1 MFLEPE
7 SEEHSYSP
15 FVSLHLQVIL
25 ISCYREIINRSGTGK
40 LVAPGIDG
48 CTSTGNDGRRE
59 MIFHAVFNGWDF
71 CITTSLLYFSP
82 HLGIVMRIYRD
93 GWQG

>member
-7 SEEHSYSP
+7 SEKHSYSP

-40 LVAPGIDG
+40 LVTPGIDG
-48 CTSTGNDGRRE
+48 CTSTRNDSRRE
-59 MIFHAVFNGWDF
+59 MIFHAVTNSWDF
-71 CITTSLLYFSP
+71 CITTPLLYFSP
-82 HLGIVMRIYRD
+82 HLGIVMRIHRD
-93 GWQG
+93 SWQG

>member
-7 SEEHSYSP
+7 SKEHSYSP

-25 ISCYREIINRSGTGK
+25 ISSYREIINRSGTGK
-40 LVAPGIDG
+40 LVAPGIDSRSP
-48 CTSTGNDGRRE
+48 TRNDRRWE
-59 MIFHAVFNGWDF
+59 MIFHAVTNGWNLS
-71 CITTSLLYFSP
+71 ITTPLFNFYS

>member
-48 CTSTGNDGRRE
+48 RSPTRNDRRWK
-59 MIFHAVFNGWDF
+59 MIFHTVTNGWNL
-71 CITTSLLYFSP
+71 CITTPLLCFCP
-82 HLGIVMRIYRD
+82 HLGIVVGIYRY